1 MEQKSKEWL
10 KWRREGIGSSE
21 AAAIMDVCPY
31 NTKYMIWMDK
41 LARSD
46 KLVAGPHI
54 DRGNHF
60 EPKARAMFEMMSGDE
75 YVPKLFVHDKH
86 KFIRASL
93 DGYCAEKNTLLEIK
107 VPGLNVWNM
116 VCKGQIPE
124 HYMWQLEHQLMV
136 SKADHAYFM
145 CVKLKDN
152 IKVYD
157 NEIVDYK
164 VLRYNSVRSSRERLL
179 DEEIKFWKEY
189 VLKKVRPDLKKMD
202 IFVREYDTD
211 EKIKK
216 LWIELRDKKMIYDHL
231 TRKLDEARVEMYQ
244 ARDKIT
250 PLMEHERETAYGVQI
265 FRNKNNGFD
274 IRIKELY
281 LKDNE

>member
-10 KWRREGIGSSE
+10 RWRSEGIGSSE

-41 LARSD
+41 LGRSN

-75 YVPKLFVHDKH
+75 YTPKLFVHDKY

-93 DGYCAEKNTLLEIK
+93 DGFCAEKNTVLEIK
-107 VPGLNVWNM
+107 VPGQNVWNM
-116 VCKGQIPE
+116 VQKGEIPE

-145 CVKLKDN
+145 CVKLKDAV
-152 IKVYD
+152 KVYD

-164 VLRYNSVRSSRERLL
+164 VLKYNSVKSSAKRLL
-179 DEEIKFWKEY
+179 DEEKNFWQEY
-189 VLKKVRPDLKKMD
+189 VLKKVMPSLKKMD
-202 IFVREYDTD
+202 ILVKEYETK
-211 EKIKK
+211 EEEKK
-216 LWIELRDKKMIYDHL
+216 LWINLRDKKMIYDHL
-231 TRKLDEARVEMYQ
+231 SQKLDEARAQMYQ
-244 ARDKIT
+244 ARDLIT
-250 PLMEHERETAYGVQI
+250 PMMEHERETAYGVQI

-274 IRIKELY
+274 IRIKELQI
-281 LKDNE
+281 KDDQ